1 MTLIPINRD
10 TDTDAAATAAAEV
23 PPTKRWNTE
32 TRRSRDIIR
41 LLEQHS
47 ELRGVHAMAD
57 LLDDAVRWTA

>member
-10 TDTDAAATAAAEV
+10 AETLAAVEAGAEPV
-23 PPTKRWNTE
+23 TTKRWNTE